1 MANNA
6 GKGKSTLILDITA
19 TFKEFFQKNHG
30 QEAKNWNSS
39 NFTAK

>member
-6 GKGKSTLILDITA
+6 GKGKSTLILDITV
-19 TFKEFFQKNHG
+19 TSKEFSQKNHG
-30 QEAKNWNSS
+30 LETKNWNSS